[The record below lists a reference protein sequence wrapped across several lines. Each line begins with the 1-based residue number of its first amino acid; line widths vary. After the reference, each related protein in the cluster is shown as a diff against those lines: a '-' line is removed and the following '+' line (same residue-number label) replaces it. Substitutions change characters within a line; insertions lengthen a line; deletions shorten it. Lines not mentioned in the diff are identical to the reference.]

1 MALTG
6 QAPFNRRQFNSFAL
20 SNVLDA
26 PILPTVGAGAITE
39 SSDVVAGTGA
49 QIGGVQVTS
58 SLSRIGI
65 GPKSPFSKFR
75 QGISGISPPA
85 KVSGSGAIV
94 ESVDVVFGSGSGPGY
109 VVASLDPKRI
119 GPQSPF
125 SKFRD
130 QRLGAS
136 FAPIQPFIIGSGAI
150 VEGVDA
156 VTGAAQ
162 NFVPSL
168 SYLSSANLG
177 PHLKAPFG
185 LNQFKA
191 LQQGA
196 TSKPVIAGSGSIA
209 ESSDAAAGSGASAQ
223 VGSGSILETAAD
235 VVSGT
240 GTVSGQGSGAIIDPS
255 DTAAGTG
262 VQSAIG
268 SGAAADGSDTV
279 TGAGGTGGIG
289 LGAAS
294 DAPDVVSGVAS
305 QSTSGAAAIVEGNDS
320 VAGIG
325 GATSVAGS
333 GSAIEIGDTVAGL
346 ASASTVGSGDIVENP
361 DVVSTF
367 ATPRIVV
374 KPEANRTF
382 KIE

>member
-20 SNVLDA
+20 ANVLDA
-26 PILPTVGAGAITE
+26 PILPVVGVGTIAELA
-39 SSDVVAGTGA
+39 DVAAGTGS

-58 SLSRIGI
+58 SLSPTSI

-85 KVSGSGAIV
+85 TVSGSGAIA
-94 ESVDVVFGSGSGPGY
+94 ESSDVAFGVGSGPGY
-109 VVASLDPKRI
+109 VVGSLDPKRI

-136 FAPIQPFIIGSGAI
+136 LAPIPPFIIGSGAI
-150 VEGVDA
+150 IEGADA

-162 NFVPSL
+162 NFVSSL

-177 PHLKAPFG
+177 PDLKAPFG
-185 LNQFKA
+185 LNQFKS

-209 ESSDAAAGSGASAQ
+209 ESTDTSAGTGSSAF
-223 VGSGSILETAAD
+223 VGSGSVLESTAD
-235 VVSGT
+235 VVSGA
-240 GTVSGQGSGAIIDPS
+240 GTVAGQGLGAIIEPNDA
-255 DTAAGTG
+255 AAGTG

-268 SGAAADGSDTV
+268 SGAVGDGGDAV
-279 TGAGGTGGIG
+279 AGAGGTGGIG
-289 LGAAS
+289 LGVVS
-294 DAPDVVSGVAS
+294 EAPDVVSGAGT
-305 QSTSGAAAIVEGNDS
+305 QSTSGAAAITEGNDS
-320 VAGIG
+320 VAGVG

-333 GSAIEIGDTVAGL
+333 GTAVEIGDTVAGL
-346 ASASTVGSGDIVENP
+346 AAASNTGSGAVVENS

-374 KPEANRTF
+374 KPEAIRTF